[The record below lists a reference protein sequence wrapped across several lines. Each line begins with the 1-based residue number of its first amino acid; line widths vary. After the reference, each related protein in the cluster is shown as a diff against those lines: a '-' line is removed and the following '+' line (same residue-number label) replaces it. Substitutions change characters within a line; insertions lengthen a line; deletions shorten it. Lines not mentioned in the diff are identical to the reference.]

1 MLAAYLETVALD
13 GESVYRSCHAWTPM
27 HWLGAGSVEVAYLE
41 TVALGDDSVDWD
53 SALVG
58 HDNSPTMAH
67 AHLDRL
73 ELP

>member
-1 MLAAYLETVALD
+1 MQVAYLETVALD
-13 GESVYRSCHAWTPM
+13 GDDSVHPQ
-27 HWLGAGSVEVAYLE
+27 LGAGSVEVADLE
-41 TVALGDDSVDWD
+41 TAALDDDSVDWD
-53 SALVG
+53 SAVVG